1 MTHKAAVIS
10 TESRQGI
17 MVNGVILKKG
27 EKGNTAFGRIYTG
40 DVVTV
45 LQGSGS
51 QEGKSALRFVC
62 EFFHGEAK
70 EQRKEGDVR
79 FKVETESAAQ
89 QL

>member
-40 DVVTV
+40 DVAR
-45 LQGSGS
+45 SP
-51 QEGKSALRFVC
+51 AI
-62 EFFHGEAK
+62 
-70 EQRKEGDVR
+70 
-79 FKVETESAAQ
+79 
-89 QL
+89 